1 MPAHPRRPTPRR
13 PWDKRG
19 RQPRRSAR
27 SLVCCSRVRINKYL
41 SDSGS
46 WSRRDADVLLTE
58 GRVTINGAPAG
69 LGDQVAP
76 GDRVCVDGDV
86 VGAARKLAKPIY
98 IAFNKPVGITCTT
111 ERSVAGNIIDFID
124 HAERIFPIGR
134 LDKDSE
140 GLILLTNDGDIV
152 NQVLR
157 VENHHEKEY
166 MVAVDRAITDEFV
179 QHMTRGIRLRPEG
192 MTKPCKVR
200 RMGPRM
206 FSIILTQGLNRQI
219 RRMCEECGYQVQA
232 LRRVRFVHIMLGG
245 LAVGRWR
252 NLTEPEVQKL
262 LSAPTSGKASKPGLR
277 PETGRSN
284 VGPSSASPSNTSARR
299 DAPRGASGAA
309 SRASASPRGANR
321 TSRGRSR

>member
-1 MPAHPRRPTPRR
+1 
-13 PWDKRG
+13 
-19 RQPRRSAR
+19 
-27 SLVCCSRVRINKYL
+27 VRINKYL
-41 SDSGS
+41 SDSGQ
-46 WSRRDADVLLTE
+46 WSRRDADTLLTE
-58 GRVTINGAPAG
+58 GRVTINGTPAE
-69 LGDQVAP
+69 LGAQVAP

-86 VGAARKLAKPIY
+86 VGAARKLSKPIY

-111 ERSVAGNIIDFID
+111 ERSVQGNIIDFID

-157 VENHHEKEY
+157 VENQHEKEY
-166 MVAVDRAITDEFV
+166 LVAVDRPVTDEFV
-179 QHMTRGIRLRPEG
+179 QQLSRGIRLRPEG

-219 RRMCEECGYQVQA
+219 RRMCEECGFAVQA
-232 LRRVRFVHIMLGG
+232 LRRVRFLHIQLGA

-252 NLTEPEVQKL
+252 NLTDVELQKL
-262 LSAPTSGKASKPGLR
+262 LAQPKAGNARPASPG
-277 PETGRSN
+277 G
-284 VGPSSASPSNTSARR
+284 SSAKPSGGARPGG
-299 DAPRGASGAA
+299 PRPDGPRPGGPRPGGRGQARHGSGG
-309 SRASASPRGANR
+309 RRG
-321 TSRGRSR
+321 